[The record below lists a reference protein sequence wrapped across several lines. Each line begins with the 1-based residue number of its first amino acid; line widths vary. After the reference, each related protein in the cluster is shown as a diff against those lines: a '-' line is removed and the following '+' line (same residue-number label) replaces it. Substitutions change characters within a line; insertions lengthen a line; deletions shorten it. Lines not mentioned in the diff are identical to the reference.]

1 MDNAFWQ
8 SILEANG
15 ALPADHDMHALTD
28 ELLSYLGSPDAH
40 LRDGVAYP
48 LLAQWVSEGRYSRDD
63 LRAMATRL
71 TTNLQAGLGEDGTES
86 VFLRAFSVLMLAELI
101 HQENKR
107 TIFEFAE
114 SDVRAILEAALAY
127 LPAERDLRGYVPG
140 SGWAH
145 AVAHAADVLWVLASS
160 RYLGAPD
167 LEQRAAGEAAAV
179 LERAY
184 TLREA
189 LYSIFT
195 ALVYGSAP
203 APDDL
208 DQLNGELERGMAG
221 AHIIAT
227 ADGFAWNW
235 RRDEQALDQMLGPV
249 ARSAAHLLTSEE

>member
-1 MDNAFWQ
+1 MDKQDHQATQRRFEFIGGQ
-8 SILEANG
+8 VCLDFANTVG
-15 ALPADHDMHALTD
+15 GIRSGPAQEALT
-28 ELLSYLGSPDAH
+28 SYADL
-40 LRDGVAYP
+40 VA
-48 LLAQWVSEGRYSRDD
+48 WSI
-63 LRAMATRL
+63 
-71 TTNLQAGLGEDGTES
+71 QAGLLSEE
-86 VFLRAFSVLMLAELI
+86 
-101 HQENKR
+101 
-107 TIFEFAE
+107 
-114 SDVRAILEAALAY
+114 EAARL
-127 LPAERDLRGYVPG
+127 L
-140 SGWAH
+140 H
-145 AVAHAADVLWVLASS
+145 
-160 RYLGAPD
+160 

-249 ARSAAHLLTSEE
+249 ARSAAHLLTSEERSRLRQCASPTCGWLFLDNTKNHRRQWCTMTGCGNKARVQRHRQRRRTPQGASSPKGGTAAAGPGS